1 MSVCRLLLVF
11 LTCASLASAGGNAP
25 PSRMLWV
32 WANDADLRFL
42 RPNQAGVAWLGMTI
56 DLDGRRPPVSEPR
69 ASSFLVSPGVYQMVV
84 VRLQQNPASEPHPVW
99 SPEQRKATVAMILDL
114 VRITRSR
121 ALQIDFDAPRS
132 ARPFYRELLADLRR
146 DLKPGVFLSITALTS
161 WCSAPRPWPDGLTV
175 DEIVPMDFQTRS
187 DSPYADPSCR
197 KSIGLQ
203 AAGTPRP
210 TEVPG
215 RRTYLFTYGAWS
227 RAAVDEAFRVAR
239 Q

>member
-1 MSVCRLLLVF
+1 M
-11 LTCASLASAGGNAP
+11 GGDRRFR
-25 PSRMLWV
+25 SR
-32 WANDADLRFL
+32 A
-42 RPNQAGVAWLGMTI
+42 
-56 DLDGRRPPVSEPR
+56 PR
-69 ASSFLVSPGVYQMVV
+69 AFWYRPACIRWSSRACSRTPRPSHIRFGAPSSER
-84 VRLQQNPASEPHPVW
+84 RLWP
-99 SPEQRKATVAMILDL
+99 MILDL

-161 WCSAPRPWPDGLTV
+161 WCSAPRTWLDGLTV